1 VTSTYDHRFIP
12 TCGCVH
18 TRLRV
23 AVAML
28 DRARE
33 LTVSALSEETEPH
46 LALEQ
51 VAQSAKYRAA
61 ATCEVREA
69 LRVIED
75 PPPHPVESTGL
86 PPAAEPPGSTPTE
99 AA

>member
-1 VTSTYDHRFIP
+1 MTITYDHRFIP

-61 ATCEVREA
+61 AACEVREA
-69 LRVIED
+69 LRVIEE
-75 PPPHPVESTGL
+75 PPPHPVSTEWLSG
-86 PPAAEPPGSTPTE
+86 AEPPGSTPTE